1 MSIKRLYREVE
12 NIKNECPETVKGG
25 PKDSKDL
32 YNWEV
37 ILFGPPNTP
46 YENGQFKMKIVF
58 PKEFPYKAPAIT
70 FITKI
75 YHPNIDQSGNIC
87 IDILNSN
94 WSPALT
100 IGKTIMSISSMLMDP
115 NPDDPYR
122 SDVAELYKS
131 DIKAYELKAKECTEE
146 FAMNH
151 KASSS

>member
-1 MSIKRLYREVE
+1 MSIKRLYREVQ

-25 PKDSKDL
+25 PKDPKDI

-37 ILFGPPNTP
+37 LLFGPPNTP
-46 YENGQFKMKIVF
+46 YENGQFKMTIKF
-58 PKEFPYKAPAIT
+58 PKEYPYKAPEIK
-70 FITKI
+70 FVTKI
-75 YHPNIDQSGNIC
+75 YHPNIDESGNIC

-122 SDVAELYKS
+122 SDVAELYKR
-131 DIKAYELKAKECTEE
+131 DLPAYEAKARE
-146 FAMNH
+146 FTKTHALSHN
-151 KASSS
+151 ATSQ